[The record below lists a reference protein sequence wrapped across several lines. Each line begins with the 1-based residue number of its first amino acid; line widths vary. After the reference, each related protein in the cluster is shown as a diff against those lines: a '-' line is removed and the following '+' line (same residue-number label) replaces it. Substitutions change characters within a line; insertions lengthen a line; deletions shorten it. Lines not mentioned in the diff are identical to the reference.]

1 MKIGPKMTL
10 LGISLVGLT
19 TVGILAILF
28 WQSSVVAD
36 VLAAYFDKQARHEM
50 ELAVIDAKNLLETQH
65 ATLVKQLENDMQ
77 VLLNIEERNGSIGLS
92 PETATWQAVNQITKE
107 KSQVVLPKM
116 TMGGQWFGQNSSPD
130 VPTPLV
136 DDIMRLT
143 GTTCTVFQT
152 MNEQG
157 DLLRVAT
164 NILKTDGKRAVG
176 TYIPSSS
183 AVARTVRSGETYRGT
198 AFVVNAWYLT
208 QYRPLKDAGGKV
220 IGCLY
225 VGILQEGVQQL
236 RDGLKSVVL
245 GSTGALSVLGGS
257 GGTEGVVKIH
267 KDAGLE
273 GKSILESKDQAG
285 NPVYRELIAAAK
297 EAGGKPST
305 IATRI
310 EGKDVLLTGVYF
322 KPWDWVIMG
331 TGYVDEF
338 MAGERAANK
347 ALTHTKW
354 WSAGI
359 GLSMVVIGL
368 LITLFFAR
376 QISAAVRRTVL
387 VLNSIVEGRLD
398 VERLPVH
405 AKGPRDELETLG
417 AALNSMSA
425 KLREIVSNVQSAAG
439 SVTNGSSE
447 LASTSQSLSEG
458 ANSQA
463 SAVEEVSASMEQMTA
478 NIEHNTSNA
487 HETESIARQ
496 AAEDARQGG
505 DSVGKTVDAMRQIAD
520 KIAIIEEIARQTN
533 LLALNAAI
541 EAARAGE
548 HGKGFAVVAAEVR
561 KLAER
566 SGLAASEISELSASS
581 VAIAEQAGKMLQKM
595 VPDIIRT
602 AELVQEIAAGSTE
615 QQNGSNQIKSAIM
628 ELDRVVQQNSAESEE
643 VASSSE
649 ELASHAALLQETIS
663 FFQLGTQ
670 APRPAARP
678 TPSGKPRPGPK
689 AAPAIRAK
697 SSGIALEMADDD
709 SFERF

>member
-1 MKIGPKMTL
+1 MKIGPKMTT
-10 LGISLVGLT
+10 LGITLVGLT
-19 TVGILAILF
+19 TAGILAILF
-28 WQSSVVAD
+28 WQSSVVSN
-36 VLAAYFDKQARHEM
+36 VLAAYFDKQAHHEM
-50 ELAVIDAKNLLETQH
+50 ELAVADAKNLLETQH
-65 ATLVKQLENDMQ
+65 ATLVKQLENDMR
-77 VLLNIEERNGSIGLS
+77 VLLSVVDRNGAIALS

-107 KSQVVLPKM
+107 KSEVVLPKM
-116 TMGGQWFGQNSSPD
+116 TMGGRWFGQNSSPD

-136 DDIMRLT
+136 DDIMKLT

-152 MNEQG
+152 MDDRG

-183 AVARTVRSGETYRGT
+183 VVARTVRSGETYRGT
-198 AFVVNAWYLT
+198 AYVVNAWYLT
-208 QYRPLKDAGGKV
+208 QYRPIKDASGRV

-236 RDGLKSVVL
+236 REGLKSVVL
-245 GSTGALSVLGGS
+245 GTTGSLSVLGGS
-257 GGTEGVVKIH
+257 GAAEGVVKLH
-267 KDAGLE
+267 KKADLEGTSLLDDKDDAGA
-273 GKSILESKDQAG
+273 Q
-285 NPVYRELIAAAK
+285 VYRDLIVAAR
-297 EAGGKPST
+297 EAGGKPT
-305 IATRI
+305 TAAARI
-310 EGKDVLLTGVYF
+310 GGKDVLLTGVYF
-322 KPWDWVIMG
+322 KPWDWVIVG
-331 TGYVDEF
+331 TGYVEEF
-338 MAGERAANK
+338 MAGERAAQA
-347 ALTHTKW
+347 ALTSTKW
-354 WSAGI
+354 WSGGI
-359 GLSMVVIGL
+359 GAFMVVIGL

-376 QISAAVRRTVL
+376 QISAAVGRTVL
-387 VLNSIVEGRLD
+387 VLNRIVDGDLD

-405 AKGPRDELETLG
+405 EKGPRDELETLG

-425 KLREIVSNVQSAAG
+425 KLREIVSNVQAATG
-439 SVTNGSSE
+439 SVTNGSNE

-463 SAVEEVSASMEQMTA
+463 SAVEEVSASMEEMTA
-478 NIEHNTSNA
+478 NIEHNTGNA
-487 HETESIARQ
+487 RETEKIARQ

-505 DSVGKTVDAMRQIAD
+505 ESVDKTMHAMRQIAE

-561 KLAER
+561 RLAER

-615 QQNGSNQIKSAIM
+615 QQEGSNQIKHAIM

-663 FFQLGTQ
+663 FFRLGAH
-670 APRPAARP
+670 APVQTRRAAP
-678 TPSGKPRPGPK
+678 PVSGKPGAKARP
-689 AAPAIRAK
+689 AVRAK
-697 SSGIALEMADDD
+697 SSGAALEMADD